1 MLVKHDI
8 QDWLEITP
16 WFVEYM
22 YMISEDTVLL
32 TSRYHFAN
40 QRIPKQSLYSYMHWN
55 VRMHKD
61 KNFSFVSTEF
71 LIGLNSHQ
79 ILWNLQAACILI
91 LRFVNNFLITKSHLS
106 LLIKSNRNP
115 TIYNCKLFLGIVCN
129 SYDWPKPYTKRHPL
143 KMEFHKL
150 PIVGL
155 CIVWVKITYS
165 YVRKVIAP

>member
-1 MLVKHDI
+1 MMKNTIWAKTSFGKMLVKHDI

-40 QRIPKQSLYSYMHWN
+40 QRIPKQSLSYMHWN

-106 LLIKSNRNP
+106 LLIKVTETLQFIIVNFSWVLFATLMIGRNL
-115 TIYNCKLFLGIVCN
+115 TQKGTL
-129 SYDWPKPYTKRHPL
+129 
-143 KMEFHKL
+143 
-150 PIVGL
+150 
-155 CIVWVKITYS
+155 
-165 YVRKVIAP
+165 